1 MFFPVAFGTD
11 RRERATARYLNAVRE
26 TISFATAHELR
37 YIWSQLKSPAYV
49 WRMAEYA
56 AHEVRTRRNY
66 GILRTTALF
75 LTAGIRP
82 PDNALSPYVQAY
94 LEQTAFLLS
103 AHRLLIAKGL
113 PTNSDRTMLFEDR
126 KQAIVALLME
136 HNEFANSP
144 FFAEGCDRLWSADF
158 IIYCADVERNFAN
171 ANKLAEYLDEFCLL
185 PEDMGIAHE
194 QLAFW
199 LHASQVQQAQ
209 NMASACKATE
219 VKGVTRIPPIRQLYA
234 NIYGVLRPLTEGVT
248 LAEAGLTVAELM
260 AIKRRLEAWLPGAA
274 DDPQTNDLSQERLA
288 HFSQVV
294 MPLFDQVLRE
304 QAPRPLG

>member
-1 MFFPVAFGTD
+1 M
-11 RRERATARYLNAVRE
+11 
-26 TISFATAHELR
+26 
-37 YIWSQLKSPAYV
+37 
-49 WRMAEYA
+49 
-56 AHEVRTRRNY
+56 
-66 GILRTTALF
+66 RTTALF

-82 PDNALSPYVQAY
+82 TANELSPYVQTY

-136 HNEFANSP
+136 HGEFANSP
-144 FFAEGCDRLWSADF
+144 FFAEGCDRLWSADS

-185 PEDMGIAHE
+185 PEDTGIARE

-199 LHASQVQQAQ
+199 LHASQVQQAR
-209 NMASACKATE
+209 NMASACKSTE
-219 VKGVTRIPPIRQLYA
+219 AEGEMHFPPIRRLYA
-234 NIYGVLRPLTEGVT
+234 NIYGVLRPLADGVT
-248 LAEAGLTVAELM
+248 LAEADLTVAELM
-260 AIKRRLEAWLPGAA
+260 AIKRRLEAWLPVAM

-288 HFSQVV
+288 RFSQVV

-304 QAPRPLG
+304 QAPHLLD